1 MKKIII
7 SIVFPLLTMLYSC
20 SGETQKAVNTIDY
33 SEIDS
38 IAQVDAA
45 RFIRA
50 VYACK
55 TEMQLEDEILKTKDK
70 EREICE
76 QKGKQISDR
85 YVKTFRETVE
95 QKSDTIASLIFR

>member
-1 MKKIII
+1 MNKIII
-7 SIVFPLLTMLYSC
+7 YIVFSLLTMLYSC
-20 SGETQKAVNTIDY
+20 SGKTQKAANTIDY

-38 IAQVDAA
+38 IAQADAA
-45 RFIRA
+45 RFIKI

-55 TEMQLEDEILKTKDK
+55 TEMQLEDEILKTKNK

-85 YVKTFRETVE
+85 YVKTFHETVE